1 MENAILWGIIAIIA
15 LIIIIKIVKF
25 IIEFRSNNFD
35 HHVDYDD
42 SKERHHYDSYHTSDS
57 KKSGSWGKGSTS
69 GGGAGSKW

>member
-42 SKERHHYDSYHTSDS
+42 SKERHHYDSSDY
-57 KKSGSWGKGSTS
+57 KSGSWGKGSTN
-69 GGGAGSKW
+69 GGGAGAKW